1 MCSKWPIYRIKKLHF
16 RIKQKII
23 TVKKEQQHQKKKKKN
38 RECSILQFLPSSQQK
53 KRRKKDHVHIKEFRI
68 TTSKKAKAVIIS
80 NMMTTQYPHIV
91 DGAMR
96 NY

>member
-23 TVKKEQQHQKKKKKN
+23 TVKKEQQHQKKKKN
-38 RECSILQFLPSSQQK
+38 VNAASCSFFQLPSKK
-53 KRRKKDHVHIKEFRI
+53 KRKRKKDHVHIKEFRI
-68 TTSKKAKAVIIS
+68 TASKKAKAGIIS

>member
-1 MCSKWPIYRIKKLHF
+1 M
-16 RIKQKII
+16 
-23 TVKKEQQHQKKKKKN
+23 QHLAVSSIFPAKKKK
-38 RECSILQFLPSSQQK
+38 
-53 KRRKKDHVHIKEFRI
+53 RKKDHVHIKEFRI